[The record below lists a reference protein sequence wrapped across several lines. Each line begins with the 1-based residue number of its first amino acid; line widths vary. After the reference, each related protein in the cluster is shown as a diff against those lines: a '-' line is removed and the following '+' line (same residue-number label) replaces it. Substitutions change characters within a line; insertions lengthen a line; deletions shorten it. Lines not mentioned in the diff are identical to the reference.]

1 MTVYSINLGIGW
13 ASSGVEY
20 AQAYR
25 AQIFR
30 ELKQPAK
37 FIFTDLFQTE
47 NLQHFTAN
55 IGFQDEEVIWL
66 YSFFTDLSI
75 APSTFSKADLEAT
88 FSSPILRTET
98 GPKLLRYHLGP
109 DFYVNASLCG
119 DEEQYVQR
127 VEYVSKGNL
136 IRKDYYS
143 YTRMFSEYY
152 APLNDKPQ
160 LYQRQFF
167 NEDGSVAYEE
177 LVSNQQSI
185 FRFADR
191 ILYGKEALVAFLL
204 EQLQLEPEDLLILD
218 RASGIGQ
225 AVFAHKGPAKL
236 VVVIHAE
243 HYNAKGTDD
252 YNVLW
257 NNYYEYQF
265 TNAHLVDAFITSTE
279 KQKEVLEQQFKTYS
293 QHQPRI
299 TAIPVG
305 SLSQLRQPQGPRQPY
320 SLMTS
325 SRLASE
331 KHIDWLVAAVVEA
344 KKTLPQLRFDIYG
357 EGGERRKLT
366 QMIEAAGAQD
376 YIHLKGHQH
385 LAEVYQQYEVYLTAS
400 TSEGFGLTL
409 MEAVGSGLPL
419 IGLDVPYGNQTFVD
433 SGQNGFLIPRP
444 ESDDPAYMTQAFVQQ
459 IIAYYQQDRQQKAQ
473 AYSYQ
478 KAEPF
483 LHEHL
488 AQAWAQFIEEVSHA
502 NTL

>member
-1 MTVYSINLGIGW
+1 M
-13 ASSGVEY
+13 
-20 AQAYR
+20 
-25 AQIFR
+25 
-30 ELKQPAK
+30 
-37 FIFTDLFQTE
+37 
-47 NLQHFTAN
+47 
-55 IGFQDEEVIWL
+55 
-66 YSFFTDLSI
+66 
-75 APSTFSKADLEAT
+75 
-88 FSSPILRTET
+88 
-98 GPKLLRYHLGP
+98 
-109 DFYVNASLCG
+109 
-119 DEEQYVQR
+119 
-127 VEYVSKGNL
+127 
-136 IRKDYYS
+136 
-143 YTRMFSEYY
+143 
-152 APLNDKPQ
+152 
-160 LYQRQFF
+160 
-167 NEDGSVAYEE
+167 
-177 LVSNQQSI
+177 
-185 FRFADR
+185 
-191 ILYGKEALVAFLL
+191 
-204 EQLQLEPEDLLILD
+204 
-218 RASGIGQ
+218 
-225 AVFAHKGPAKL
+225 
-236 VVVIHAE
+236 
-243 HYNAKGTDD
+243 
-252 YNVLW
+252 
-257 NNYYEYQF
+257 
-265 TNAHLVDAFITSTE
+265 
-279 KQKEVLEQQFKTYS
+279 
-293 QHQPRI
+293 
-299 TAIPVG
+299 G

-502 NTL
+502 NSL